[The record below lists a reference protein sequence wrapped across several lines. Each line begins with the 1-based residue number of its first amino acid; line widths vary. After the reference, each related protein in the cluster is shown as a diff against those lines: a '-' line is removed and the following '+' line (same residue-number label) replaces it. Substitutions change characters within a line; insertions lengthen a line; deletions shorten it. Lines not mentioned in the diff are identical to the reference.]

1 MNGRQLIVQW
11 IAGLACILFFGIGAP
26 PWLRRGV
33 EQFIPGAAARR
44 QSAEAARRDS
54 LAAKVLA
61 ARAAVADS
69 ARPAARD
76 SMPIAPASNPAAV
89 SPVAQ
94 PDSALNAPADPPP
107 SEIELRIARW
117 LILMGVPLA
126 LLWNT
131 WRWWRARLATRVEP
145 G

>member
-1 MNGRQLIVQW
+1 MNGRQLVVQW
-11 IAGLACILFFGIGAP
+11 IAGLAIILFFGIGAP

-33 EQFIPGAAARR
+33 EQFIPGASARR

-54 LAAKVLA
+54 LAAKVLV
-61 ARAAVADS
+61 ARQATVDTLKPAPPDS
-69 ARPAARD
+69 LRATSPAAA
-76 SMPIAPASNPAAV
+76 SPAV
-89 SPVAQ
+89 V
-94 PDSALNAPADPPP
+94 PDSTVNAPADPPP

-117 LILMGVPLA
+117 LILIGVPLA

-131 WRWWRARLATRVEP
+131 WRWYRARLAGGADT